1 MTNRVA
7 IIGVGQSSFG
17 KRPDSSIRDLTFEAF
32 HEAIEDTKNLERDE
46 IDASLVA
53 SSSGYDKQR
62 SPAAVIAGY
71 LELNPQ
77 PTFLTE
83 AACASSTVALRTAW
97 SFVKSGLH
105 DVVAVIGY
113 QKMTDMTSEAIQE
126 VMGRAGDVMFESPF
140 GTSMPA
146 YYAMFARAHMDAY
159 GTTEEDLAKVS
170 VKNHYYSQYNPKA
183 MFQKE
188 FTLEKVLSSRV
199 IASPLKSLDCCA
211 NSDGASCLIVANE
224 AKAKKFAEQPVWIK
238 GLGLGST
245 AMSLASRNPPFTGF
259 ESAKE
264 AARQAYAMASIKPTD
279 IDVAEVHDC
288 FTIAELIAYGDL
300 EFCKREDSPKMIR
313 NEETH
318 LGGRIPVNI
327 DGGLLSKGHP
337 VGATGGSQIRT
348 LVHQL
353 RGEGGKM
360 QVDGAKIALGHN
372 VGGIGM
378 YTNVTIL
385 ET

>member
-1 MTNRVA
+1 MSKRVA
-7 IIGVGQSSFG
+7 IVGVGQSVFG
-17 KRPDSSIRDLTFEAF
+17 KRTDSSIRDLTFEAF
-32 HEAIEDTKNLERDE
+32 REAMGETENLETKD
-46 IDASLVA
+46 IGASLVA
-53 SSSGYDKQR
+53 TAAGYDKQR
-62 SPAAVIAGY
+62 SPAAVIAEY
-71 LELNPQ
+71 LGLNPQ

-97 SFVKSGLH
+97 AFVKSGLH

-146 YYAMFARAHMDAY
+146 YYAMFARAHMAEY
-159 GTTEEDLAKVS
+159 GTTEEDLGLVS
-170 VKNHYYSQYNPKA
+170 VKNHYYSQFNPKA

-188 FTLEKVLSSRV
+188 FTLEKVLSTRV

-211 NSDGASCLIVANE
+211 NADGASCIIVASE
-224 AKAKKFAEQPVWIK
+224 KRAKTLTDQPVWIA

-245 AMSLASRNPPFTGF
+245 PMSLASRSPPFTGF
-259 ESAKE
+259 ESAVE
-264 AARQAYAMASIKPTD
+264 AGRQAYAMAGVTTND

-288 FTIAELIAYGDL
+288 FTIAELLAYGDL
-300 EFCKREDSPKMIR
+300 GFCKRKDSAKFIR
-313 NEETH
+313 DRETY
-318 LGGRIPVNI
+318 LEGRIPVNT

-353 RGEGGKM
+353 RGQGGKV
-360 QVDGAKIALGHN
+360 QVEGAKTALGHN

-378 YTNVTIL
+378 YCAVTIL
-385 ET
+385 QA

>member
-1 MTNRVA
+1 
-7 IIGVGQSSFG
+7 
-17 KRPDSSIRDLTFEAF
+17 
-32 HEAIEDTKNLERDE
+32 
-46 IDASLVA
+46 
-53 SSSGYDKQR
+53 
-62 SPAAVIAGY
+62 
-71 LELNPQ
+71 
-77 PTFLTE
+77 
-83 AACASSTVALRTAW
+83 
-97 SFVKSGLH
+97 
-105 DVVAVIGY
+105 
-113 QKMTDMTSEAIQE
+113 
-126 VMGRAGDVMFESPF
+126 
-140 GTSMPA
+140 
-146 YYAMFARAHMDAY
+146 
-159 GTTEEDLAKVS
+159 
-170 VKNHYYSQYNPKA
+170 

-188 FTLEKVLSSRV
+188 FSLEKVLSTRV

-211 NSDGASCLIVANE
+211 NADGASCLIVANE
-224 AKAKKFAEQPVWIK
+224 AKAKKFAEHPVWIK

-245 AMSLASRNPPFTGF
+245 SMSLAGRNPPFTGF

-264 AARQAYAMASIKPTD
+264 AARQAYSMAGVKPKD

-300 EFCKREDSPKMIR
+300 GFCKREDSPKMIR
-313 NEETH
+313 DEETH
-318 LGGRIPVNI
+318 LSGRIPVNI

-353 RGEGGKM
+353 RGEGGKV

-385 ET
+385 EA